1 MRYLVDTNWVIHF
14 MHDVA
19 RVANRLEQLTPA
31 GDCPAARGVI
41 DSA

>member
-1 MRYLVDTNWVIHF
+1 MRYLVDTDWAIHSLKG
-14 MHDVA
+14 VA